1 MKKLIALFGP
11 SGCGKDTVKK
21 NILNNNF
28 NWNSVVPCTTRPKRE
43 REKDGE
49 SYHFLSV
56 EQFTSFVLDG
66 EMLEATEFNDW
77 FYGTLEDD
85 IKENTVNIGVFNL
98 EGLNILLTVPS
109 LKILP
114 IYIHSDD
121 KTRLLRALS
130 REKVPNC
137 SEICRRFL
145 ADKNDFSQ
153 CDLPEAT
160 FVFNNNDNAH
170 KDANYLG
177 EEIVE
182 YANNFFKGN

>member
-56 EQFTSFVLDG
+56 EQFTSFVLEG
-66 EMLEATEFNDW
+66 AMLEATEFNDW

-85 IKENTVNIGVFNL
+85 IKENTINIGVFNL

-114 IYIHSDD
+114 VYIHSDD

-153 CDLPEAT
+153 CDFPEAT

-170 KDANYLG
+170 ENANYLG

-182 YANNFFKGN
+182 YANNFFKED